1 MCRGTAS
8 PVDGGRRNVK
18 HPLVIAKHAKGVL
31 DVKPASTMRAPVH
44 FSSNKSPR
52 PGAGFA
58 NSSSCCKRIFNVSRK
73 ALGINV
79 GCQHHTKCPSV
90 CDVSKELLF
99 EDAYF
104 GQKKQVLQVDMQ
116 HLQILREKRKQ
127 HQGTSSE
134 EE

>member
-90 CDVSKELLF
+90 CDVSKELFF

-104 GQKKQVLQVDMQ
+104 KTKNKFC
-116 HLQILREKRKQ
+116 R
-127 HQGTSSE
+127 
-134 EE
+134 

>member
-18 HPLVIAKHAKGVL
+18 HPLVISKHAKGVL

-52 PGAGFA
+52 PDAGLA
-58 NSSSCCKRIFNVSRK
+58 SSSSCCKRIFNVSRK

-79 GCQHHTKCPSV
+79 GCEHHKNCPSV
-90 CDVSKELLF
+90 CDVQRSSCLKMLIL
-99 EDAYF
+99 D
-104 GQKKQVLQVDMQ
+104 KTQVLQS
-116 HLQILREKRKQ
+116 ICNIYKI
-127 HQGTSSE
+127 
-134 EE
+134 

>member
-18 HPLVIAKHAKGVL
+18 HPLVISKHAKGVL

-44 FSSNKSPR
+44 FSSNNSPR
-52 PGAGFA
+52 PDAGLA
-58 NSSSCCKRIFNVSRK
+58 SSSSCCKRIFNVSRK

-79 GCQHHTKCPSV
+79 GCEHHKNCPSV

-104 GQKKQVLQVDMQ
+104 GQKAGSAVDMQ
-116 HLQILREKRKQ
+116 HLQFLRRKVK
-127 HQGTSSE
+127 SSTMPRNLI
-134 EE
+134 